1 MGYDRME
8 QEKSP
13 TEMMYGLTRAFYE
26 EKDAEKILG
35 FYDPKAICWFGM
47 TERGE
52 AYHIQSLREKLQTI
66 FENMQKTCMEKENY
80 RVVTENNKSCMISG
94 NLALL
99 ENGERIENE
108 ISAFWTFF
116 QGVWYLSRFS
126 IQHAGMT
133 PEPEKEAWE
142 EKLDLEKSRNQ
153 TLMNLIQGSVLEYDV
168 LKDQLDLYIQ
178 RSMREPKKHMVY
190 PDLVKSGKTLF
201 QAAVHPDDREK
212 LEKAFLK
219 NQDYRIIEF
228 RFQEKEGFYSWK
240 RLTLQK
246 VRDSKGK
253 LLRILGNVVDIS
265 LERELLEEARKDSL
279 TGAYNRYGLRTSLE
293 SYCGELKRRKRGV
306 KGAVL
311 LLDLDNF
318 KNLNDTC
325 GHPAGDQV
333 LKDLVELLK
342 SHFRSDDKI
351 FRMGGDEFLILMKD
365 IPGKEIVC
373 RKGQAIVE
381 DFSKYAAQ
389 YDTHGI
395 PLSLSI
401 GAVVFSGKSSGS
413 REIYQRADEA
423 LYKVKRSGKKGIRI
437 DET

>member
-26 EKDAEKILG
+26 EKDAEKIVG

-66 FENMQKTCMEKENY
+66 FESMQKTCMEKENY

-116 QGVWYLSRFS
+116 RGVWHLSRLS
-126 IQHAGMT
+126 IQNAGMP
-133 PEPEKEAWE
+133 PEPEKQVLE
-142 EKLDLEKSRNQ
+142 EELNLEKSRNQ

-168 LKDQLDLYIQ
+168 LKDQLELYIQ
-178 RSMREPKKHMVY
+178 RNMREPKKHMVY
-190 PDLVKSGKTLF
+190 PDLVKSGKALF
-201 QAAVHPDDREK
+201 QAAVYPDDREK
-212 LEKAFLK
+212 LEKAFLTD
-219 NQDYRIIEF
+219 QDYRVIEF

-240 RLTLQK
+240 RLTFQK
-246 VRDSKGK
+246 VRDSEGQ

-265 LERELLEEARKDSL
+265 QELELLEEARKDCL
-279 TGAYNRYGLRTSLE
+279 TGAYNRYGLRTFLE
-293 SYCGELKRRKRGV
+293 NYCGELKREKRGT

-325 GHPAGDQV
+325 GHPAGDRV
-333 LKDLVELLK
+333 LKDLVELLRT
-342 SHFRSDDKI
+342 HFRSGDKI
-351 FRMGGDEFLILMKD
+351 FRMGGDEFMILMKD
-365 IPGKEIVC
+365 IPGKDVAC
-373 RKGQAIVE
+373 QKGQEIIE
-381 DFSKYAAQ
+381 DFSAYAAQ

-401 GAVVFSGKSSGS
+401 GAVVFSEKISGS
-413 REIYQRADEA
+413 REIYQRADQA
-423 LYKVKRSGKKGIRI
+423 LYEVKHSGKKGIRVE
-437 DET
+437 ET